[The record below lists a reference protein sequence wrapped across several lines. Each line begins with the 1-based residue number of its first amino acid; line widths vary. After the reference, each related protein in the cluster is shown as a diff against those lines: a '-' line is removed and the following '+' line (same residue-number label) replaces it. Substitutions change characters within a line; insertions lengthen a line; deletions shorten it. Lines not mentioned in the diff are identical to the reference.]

1 MAVPA
6 GESPRSVTY
15 DRSTTAVPAAPSV
28 AAALR
33 EIAAGRVTSE
43 KIVRACLE
51 AIALREPDVRAWE
64 FYDGDAALAQARELD
79 RGPTKGLLNGIP
91 FGVKDIV
98 DVAGWPTSHG
108 SPIYDGY
115 VSFRDAGCIGLLKEA
130 GGICFGKTVSTELG
144 HVFPGKTRNP
154 HDLDRTP
161 GGSSSGSA
169 AAVAAGMIPFALG
182 TQTTGSVLRPAA
194 FCGVVGYKPSY
205 GDVVTSGVF
214 PNSASFDTVGV
225 MCREVEDLPLIRAA
239 LIRNPIKWLP
249 RPTPSALRVGV
260 LFRLGAVVAESGMDD
275 LLAES
280 ARQLGASGASVKE
293 VTLPSFFDKLLALHR
308 DASGYE
314 FARALTWE
322 RLGHGGTLSK
332 ALLQGRVRDGIE
344 MPVERYHVAL
354 DEIASLRA
362 EFSTLMADYDVLITH
377 AARGEA
383 PLGLESTGDPAFN
396 TPFSALHVPAVTLP
410 LYRGP
415 SGCPVGLQVV
425 ADRWNDEKLLGA
437 CETIWQAL
445 GKGAR

>member
-6 GESPRSVTY
+6 GESPRCLAR
-15 DRSTTAVPAAPSV
+15 DRFKTAPAAPSV

-33 EIAAGRVTSE
+33 EIAAGRLTSE
-43 KIVRACLE
+43 GIVRACLE
-51 AIALREPDVRAWE
+51 AIALRDPDVQAWE
-64 FYDGDAALAQARELD
+64 FYDGDAALARARELD
-79 RGPTKGLLNGIP
+79 RTPAKGLLHGVP

-115 VSFRDAGCIGLLKEA
+115 VSFRDAGCIALLKEA
-130 GGICFGKTVSTELG
+130 GSICLGKTVSTELG
-144 HVFPGKTRNP
+144 HVSPGKTHNP
-154 HDLDRTP
+154 HDLNRTP

-239 LIRNPIKWLP
+239 LIRNPIKPLE
-249 RPTPSALRVGV
+249 RPSPSDLRIGV
-260 LFRLGAVVAESGMDD
+260 LFKCGAVVAESEMDVF
-275 LLAES
+275 LAGA
-280 ARQLGASGASVKE
+280 ARRLGASGATVKE
-293 VTLPSFFDKLLALHR
+293 VVLPASFDALLALHR

-314 FARALTWE
+314 FARALAWE
-322 RLGHGGTLSK
+322 RIGHRDTLSK
-332 ALLQGRVRDGIE
+332 ALLNGRVRDGIE
-344 MPVERYHVAL
+344 LPIERYHAAL

-362 EFSTLMADYDVLITH
+362 EFSECMADYDVLITH
-377 AARGEA
+377 SARGEA

-410 LYRGP
+410 LFQGP

-425 ADRWNDEKLLGA
+425 ADRWNDDELFGA
-437 CETIWQAL
+437 CEAIWQLHREDAW
-445 GKGAR
+445 